1 MAKKRSKKVKAKPV
15 TPAKEDQEMH
25 VDEAGPSTPTI
36 PPESISEMA
45 EPDNQAEKE
54 LNLES
59 NLVDSRV
66 ERVLVEESVEES
78 MTGVEEDVR
87 SKSTGGQPEE
97 SQTLETKKM
106 TMEERKIKFNELRK
120 KMVGVYHMAVY
131 LSSFSFF
138 LLPQAESSRSNRAS
152 LVEEAAKAKM
162 TARDVARLERQRKLA
177 EILRT
182 KADAE
187 DRGEDVER
195 QKNWEYTIEEND
207 EWEKKLARKRRRAD
221 FEFHGDYFLLLLTSY
236 KWIDIHTSFPR

>member
-1 MAKKRSKKVKAKPV
+1 MPKKRSKKGKAKPV
-15 TPAKEDQEMH
+15 APANEDQEMH
-25 VDEAGPSTPTI
+25 VDEPGPSTPTI
-36 PPESISEMA
+36 PRESVPEKT
-45 EPDNQAEKE
+45 EPDNQLETEKE
-54 LNLES
+54 INLES
-59 NLVDSRV
+59 DLADSRIGREV
-66 ERVLVEESVEES
+66 VEESVEES

-87 SKSTGGQPEE
+87 SKSTSGQPEE

-120 KMVGVYHMAVY
+120 KMVGVIHMTVY
-131 LSSFSFF
+131 LSSLSFL

-221 FEFHGDYFLLLLTSY
+221 FEFHGEFLS
-236 KWIDIHTSFPR
+236 SFVNVAWMD